1 MSPASCP
8 GGAVIVGG
16 KREASAVE
24 RRWLAR
30 LVGAAIAVLV
40 VALTLAAAAA
50 DADDAS
56 PDPGPASGTLI
67 QGGSLSGTVEV
78 DFLVNPDATYTGAI
92 TVDGDQLVSE
102 SVSQG
107 SAHLYLDTTR
117 LLDGIHSAVVTV
129 SGGDATDT
137 VWSGT
142 IDTLNAPRG
151 GIPAI
156 AGTAEVGATLS
167 ATAGSWQPSPSA
179 ISYQWEL
186 CAAGGS
192 CSAIGGATG
201 SSYLIG
207 SADMNSQVEVE
218 VTASNASGST
228 STASLPTDLV
238 LAAGAADGA
247 SGAANG
253 SGACSGARLSA
264 AIGKGASETVALG
277 QGATLHGELDCSGAP
292 IADAT
297 LDVALAR
304 SSGSGPT
311 THAEL
316 QTAAD
321 GSFSYSVPAGPSRD
335 ITLTYSAYAGQASP
349 SAVATLAL
357 LVTPRITLR
366 ISPQATTNGHTI
378 VFTGRVLGGYIAAHG
393 LPLEIEYREGSRWM
407 VYTDVL
413 AAPASGRFR
422 WSYTFERTT
431 ESITYTFRVAI
442 PATGVAGYPYK
453 PAASP
458 ARSVHVDP

>member
-1 MSPASCP
+1 VV
-8 GGAVIVGG
+8 GAV
-16 KREASAVE
+16 
-24 RRWLAR
+24 
-30 LVGAAIAVLV
+30 IAVLV
-40 VALTLAAAAA
+40 VALTLVAAVA

-78 DFLVNPDATYTGAI
+78 DFLVNPDGTYTGAI

-102 SVSQG
+102 SISQG
-107 SAHLYLDTTR
+107 SAHLYLDTTK
-117 LLDGIHSAVVTV
+117 LLDGIHSVVVTV
-129 SGGDATDT
+129 SSGDATDT

-167 ATAGSWQPSPSA
+167 ASAGSWQPSPSA

-186 CAAGGS
+186 CAGGGG
-192 CSAIGGATG
+192 CSAISGATG
-201 SSYLIG
+201 SSFLVG

-228 STASLPTDLV
+228 TTASLPTYLV
-238 LAAGAADGA
+238 LAAGGA

-264 AIGKGASETVALG
+264 AIGKGASETVELG
-277 QGATLHGELDCSGAP
+277 QGATLHGELACSGAP

-297 LDVALAR
+297 LDVALAP
-304 SSGSGPT
+304 SSGAGPT
-311 THAEL
+311 THTEL

-335 ITLTYSAYAGQASP
+335 ITLTYSAYAGQAAP
-349 SAVATLAL
+349 SAVTTLAL

-393 LPLEIEYREGSRWM
+393 LPLEIEYREGSRWLI
-407 VYTDVL
+407 YTDVL

-442 PATGVAGYPYK
+442 PAAGVAGYPYK